1 MNFIPTA
8 FRLRPLSLAVMT
20 ALLPGAVLAA
30 PVNWVPD
37 ADGFWDVVANW
48 SSNPVLPTAADDVTL
63 NVGGATVRTITH
75 RNGTNTINSLTSQE
89 NFSLTGG
96 TLTLNGASTVNGV
109 FAMSA
114 GVLAGAGTLT
124 VTGAATITGGQMT
137 GTGTT
142 TLQGPTSI
150 SVSGL
155 GLDAGRILRNEATL
169 TWTAGTID
177 LNNSQN
183 GGSGRIDNIAGALFD
198 AQGNNLISATGFA
211 DVNSVV
217 GFPAFNNAGTLRK
230 SASGGVTNIS
240 VALNNTGTV
249 EVQTGTL
256 NLSGGGTSSGDFTGA
271 PGATLQFGGGTHN
284 LDANADITTAN
295 TTFSG
300 GTVNHAGVYNT
311 SGTTTV
317 TGGTANLTG
326 GTLTSLGTVLT
337 ITNGTLNLSGS
348 PASVGTYT
356 QGSGIL
362 AGTGTLTV
370 TGAAT
375 ITGGQM
381 TGTGTTTL
389 QGPTSISVSGLGLD
403 AGRILRNEAT
413 LTWTAGTI
421 DLNNSQNGGSGRI
434 DNIAGA
440 LFDAQGNNLIS
451 ATGFADV
458 NSVVGF
464 PAFNNAGTLRKSAS
478 GGVTNISVALNNTG
492 TVEVQTGTLNLSG
505 GGTSSGDFT
514 GAPGATLQFGGG
526 THNLDANADITTA
539 NTTFSGGTVNHAGVY
554 NTSGTTT
561 VTGGTTNLT
570 GTLTSLGTTLN
581 ITNGT
586 LNLSGSPASVG
597 TYTQGS
603 GILAGTGTLTVTG
616 AATITGGQ
624 MTGTGTTT
632 LQGPTSIS
640 VSGLGLDAGRILRN
654 EATLTWTAGT
664 IDLNNSQNGGSGR
677 IDNIAGALFD
687 AQGNNLISATGFA
700 DVNSVVGFPAFNNA
714 GTLRKSASG
723 GVTNISVALNNTGTV
738 EVQTGTL
745 NLSGGGTSSGD
756 FTGAPGATLQFGGG
770 THNLDANAD
779 ITTANT
785 TFSGGTVNHA
795 GVYNTSGTT
804 TVTGGTANLT
814 GGTLTS
820 LGTVLTIT
828 NGTLNLSGSPAS
840 VGTYT
845 QGSGILAG
853 TGTLTVTG
861 AATITGG
868 QMTGTGTTTLQGP
881 TSISVSGL
889 GLDAGR
895 ILRNEAV
902 LTWTAGGIDL
912 NNGQTGGSGRID
924 NIAGALFDAQGNNL
938 ISATGFADVN
948 SVVGFPAVNNAG
960 TFRKSS
966 GTGTTTVQVAF
977 NNTGAVDVQTGTLN
991 LTNGGTSSGTF
1002 NVATD
1007 STLQF
1012 GGGTHS
1018 LTNVS
1023 GVAST
1028 GRLLVST
1035 GVVNTTGVLTNGGL
1049 LEITNGTLNLGG
1061 DASTARYTQSAGI
1074 LSGTGLLT
1082 VTGTATLT
1090 GGQMTGGG
1098 TTILQGLSTISSSG
1112 LGLDAGR
1119 ILRNDSTLTWTA
1131 GTIDLNNSQNG
1142 GSGRIDNSVG
1152 ALFEAQ
1158 GNNTISATGFADVNS
1173 VVGFPAVNNAGTFR
1187 KSSGTGTTT
1196 VQVAFNNTGAVD
1208 VQTGTLNLTNG
1219 GTSSGTFNVATDST
1233 LQFGGGTHSL
1243 TNVSGVASTGRLLVS
1258 TGVVNTTGVLTN
1270 GGLLEIT
1277 NGTLNLGGDAST
1289 ARYTQSAGILS
1300 GTGLLTVTGTATL
1313 TGGQMTGGG
1322 TTILQGLSTIS
1333 SSGLGLDAGRI
1344 LRNDSTLTW
1353 TAGTID
1359 LNNSQNGGSG
1369 RIDNSFGAL
1378 FDAQG
1383 NNAIS
1388 ATGFADVNSLA
1399 GFPAF
1404 NNAGT
1409 FRKSAGVGVTA
1420 VQVAFN
1426 NTGLIDVQTGTVNLS
1441 AGSSHA
1447 GLDAIEVAA
1456 GATLGFAGG
1465 THVLDGTSSNGAGR
1479 ILFNTGTIDVTAND
1493 ATINSRFEMT
1503 GGTRAGSGTL
1513 TVTGPATLSGGTLVG
1528 GALTVLEGGT
1538 NVNGGVTIDR
1548 GHILRNVGTLTWN
1561 GGTLDLNGLP
1571 NNGGSGSIDNALG
1584 GVFDARNSNSIIAT
1598 AFGDVNTLPGFPLF
1612 NNAGTFQKSASAG
1625 ATNVQVAFNNTGLVD
1640 VQIGTVSLTGNVT
1653 QHAGNVLT
1661 GGSWRVSGNGALEL
1675 NESGAVNIVTNQGDV
1690 SLVGAAANFARINTL
1705 TNNQGAFRLLGARNF
1720 TAGGAFSNSGVLQ
1733 LAGGAFGAPSLS
1745 NTATG
1750 EIVGF
1755 GTITPTVLN
1764 SGLVRAAGGTL
1775 TAAGGIDGQSGTLQ
1789 SDADGTLV
1797 LGANSDGDFL
1807 VNNGNL
1813 VVGGFNVTVAADYTN
1828 ANFGVGNAFNARANV
1843 SGAGQIVASG
1853 DVAQALTGQVTDGNS
1868 GIAQLTFG
1876 NIHVGDVVNRTFQVA
1891 NTGSSGPS
1899 LRGAL
1904 QTTVNGGNVTD
1915 NRLSG
1920 SGVTADNFGPLNTGT
1935 ATADFTVSFAG
1946 SSAGALS
1953 NQRVAIVNNFDNV
1966 AEQVLG
1972 ISGAV
1977 YRYAS
1982 PSAHTPAPVVF
1993 ANSRVGDVLSR
2004 ALSVSNTAPADGFSE
2019 ALDASIGGATAGVTS
2034 NGGAFSGLIAGA
2046 TNNTSLSVGLDTTS
2060 AGAKL
2065 GTATITLASNGTG
2078 SSGLGLSSLGTQ
2090 TVNVSGDVYRLASA
2104 GAHSPEPVVFANRH
2118 VGDAATQALSL
2129 TNTAANDG
2137 FSERLNASIGGATA
2151 GITSNSA
2158 SFSLLGAGAT
2168 NNSSLVVGIDTATA
2182 GAKLGTATITLAS
2195 DGTGT
2200 SGFGAL
2206 SLGTQ
2211 TVNVSGDVYRLASAS
2226 TMAAIQF
2233 GNVHVG
2239 DVVSQALSLTNTAAN
2254 DGFSERLNASFESVS
2269 DARILAS
2276 GSVTQLAAGA
2286 TDGSTLAIA
2295 LDTSTAGSLTGFA
2308 RVRLT
2313 SDGTGTSGLGL
2324 SDLGVQNVGVTTNV
2338 AVYRYAEGLVEN
2350 AVPIELGAYRVGD
2363 AAGTVG
2369 LIVSNVAANDG
2380 FSERLNASAGVTS
2393 AGFTATGNVNLLN
2406 AGASNNTSLTVGLD
2420 TTTSGTKSGTTTVD
2434 FVSDGAGTS
2443 NLGQS
2448 AAGSQSVALQGRVY
2462 AQAVATVQGSGVDFG
2477 IVHVGEVVA
2486 AQSVTVS
2493 NDAAGALNDSL
2504 LGSISSV
2511 AAGFTGSGTLGLTGL
2526 AAGASSSA
2534 LSIGLD
2540 TSAAG
2545 VFNGN
2550 AALAFASHNTEL
2562 ADFDLGLTNVAL
2574 NAQVNNFANPVL
2586 TQAGLG
2592 TFTANG
2598 ANFTLDFGFVAQ
2610 GTSGVTSLLQLTN
2623 LVTGPADTLGATY
2636 DFTTGPFALGGF
2648 NAFNGLVAGASQSL
2662 TVSFDAVTSG
2672 VFEQVVGI
2680 HLFGENASGFHGD
2693 LGSFQLTLRAEVAP
2707 VPVPAAVWLFGTGLL
2722 GLWGRRRAA

>member
-1 MNFIPTA
+1 MPLVHLPIS
-8 FRLRPLSLAVMT
+8 RRPLALAVSL
-20 ALLPGAVLAA
+20 ALLPVTVTAV

-37 ADGFWDVVANW
+37 ADGFWDIVTNW
-48 SSNPVLPTAADDVTL
+48 SSNPALPSAADDVTID
-63 NVGGATVRTITH
+63 VGGATLRTITH
-75 RNGTNTINSLTSQE
+75 RSGTNTIASLTSQE

-96 TLTLNGASTVNGV
+96 TLNLNGASTI
-109 FAMSA
+109 
-114 GVLAGAGTLT
+114 AGAFVQSGGTLGGTGTLT
-124 VTGAATITGGQMT
+124 VTGASLANGTMSGSGTTIVQ
-137 GTGTT
+137 GTT
-142 TLQGPTSI
+142 TVTGANF
-150 SVSGL
+150 
-155 GLDAGRILRNEATL
+155 GLDSGRILRNVGTVNWTSGTLNLNAT
-169 TWTAGTID
+169 A
-177 LNNSQN
+177 S
-183 GGSGRIDNIAGALFD
+183 GGSGRIDNALGALFD
-198 AQGNNLISATGFA
+198 AQGNN
-211 DVNSVV
+211 
-217 GFPAFNNAGTLRK
+217 
-230 SASGGVTNIS
+230 
-240 VALNNTGTV
+240 
-249 EVQTGTL
+249 TL
-256 NLSGGGTSSGDFTGA
+256 NA
-271 PGATLQFGGGTHN
+271 IAFG
-284 LDANADITTAN
+284 
-295 TTFSG
+295 
-300 GTVNHAGVYNT
+300 
-311 SGTTTV
+311 
-317 TGGTANLTG
+317 
-326 GTLTSLGTVLT
+326 
-337 ITNGTLNLSGS
+337 
-348 PASVGTYT
+348 
-356 QGSGIL
+356 
-362 AGTGTLTV
+362 
-370 TGAAT
+370 
-375 ITGGQM
+375 
-381 TGTGTTTL
+381 
-389 QGPTSISVSGLGLD
+389 
-403 AGRILRNEAT
+403 
-413 LTWTAGTI
+413 
-421 DLNNSQNGGSGRI
+421 DLN
-434 DNIAGA
+434 
-440 LFDAQGNNLIS
+440 
-451 ATGFADV
+451 T
-458 NSVVGF
+458 
-464 PAFNNAGTLRKSAS
+464 
-478 GGVTNISVALNNTG
+478 
-492 TVEVQTGTLNLSG
+492 
-505 GGTSSGDFT
+505 
-514 GAPGATLQFGGG
+514 
-526 THNLDANADITTA
+526 
-539 NTTFSGGTVNHAGVY
+539 
-554 NTSGTTT
+554 
-561 VTGGTTNLT
+561 
-570 GTLTSLGTTLN
+570 
-581 ITNGT
+581 
-586 LNLSGSPASVG
+586 
-597 TYTQGS
+597 
-603 GILAGTGTLTVTG
+603 
-616 AATITGGQ
+616 
-624 MTGTGTTT
+624 
-632 LQGPTSIS
+632 
-640 VSGLGLDAGRILRN
+640 
-654 EATLTWTAGT
+654 
-664 IDLNNSQNGGSGR
+664 
-677 IDNIAGALFD
+677 
-687 AQGNNLISATGFA
+687 
-700 DVNSVVGFPAFNNA
+700 
-714 GTLRKSASG
+714 
-723 GVTNISVALNNTGTV
+723 
-738 EVQTGTL
+738 
-745 NLSGGGTSSGD
+745 
-756 FTGAPGATLQFGGG
+756 
-770 THNLDANAD
+770 
-779 ITTANT
+779 
-785 TFSGGTVNHA
+785 
-795 GVYNTSGTT
+795 
-804 TVTGGTANLT
+804 
-814 GGTLTS
+814 
-820 LGTVLTIT
+820 
-828 NGTLNLSGSPAS
+828 
-840 VGTYT
+840 
-845 QGSGILAG
+845 
-853 TGTLTVTG
+853 
-861 AATITGG
+861 
-868 QMTGTGTTTLQGP
+868 
-881 TSISVSGL
+881 
-889 GLDAGR
+889 
-895 ILRNEAV
+895 
-902 LTWTAGGIDL
+902 
-912 NNGQTGGSGRID
+912 
-924 NIAGALFDAQGNNL
+924 
-938 ISATGFADVN
+938 
-948 SVVGFPAVNNAG
+948 
-960 TFRKSS
+960 
-966 GTGTTTVQVAF
+966 
-977 NNTGAVDVQTGTLN
+977 
-991 LTNGGTSSGTF
+991 
-1002 NVATD
+1002 
-1007 STLQF
+1007 
-1012 GGGTHS
+1012 
-1018 LTNVS
+1018 
-1023 GVAST
+1023 
-1028 GRLLVST
+1028 
-1035 GVVNTTGVLTNGGL
+1035 
-1049 LEITNGTLNLGG
+1049 
-1061 DASTARYTQSAGI
+1061 
-1074 LSGTGLLT
+1074 
-1082 VTGTATLT
+1082 
-1090 GGQMTGGG
+1090 
-1098 TTILQGLSTISSSG
+1098 
-1112 LGLDAGR
+1112 
-1119 ILRNDSTLTWTA
+1119 
-1131 GTIDLNNSQNG
+1131 
-1142 GSGRIDNSVG
+1142 
-1152 ALFEAQ
+1152 
-1158 GNNTISATGFADVNS
+1158 
-1173 VVGFPAVNNAGTFR
+1173 
-1187 KSSGTGTTT
+1187 
-1196 VQVAFNNTGAVD
+1196 
-1208 VQTGTLNLTNG
+1208 
-1219 GTSSGTFNVATDST
+1219 
-1233 LQFGGGTHSL
+1233 
-1243 TNVSGVASTGRLLVS
+1243 
-1258 TGVVNTTGVLTN
+1258 
-1270 GGLLEIT
+1270 
-1277 NGTLNLGGDAST
+1277 
-1289 ARYTQSAGILS
+1289 
-1300 GTGLLTVTGTATL
+1300 
-1313 TGGQMTGGG
+1313 
-1322 TTILQGLSTIS
+1322 
-1333 SSGLGLDAGRI
+1333 
-1344 LRNDSTLTW
+1344 
-1353 TAGTID
+1353 
-1359 LNNSQNGGSG
+1359 
-1369 RIDNSFGAL
+1369 
-1378 FDAQG
+1378 
-1383 NNAIS
+1383 
-1388 ATGFADVNSLA
+1388 LA

-1409 FRKSAGVGVTA
+1409 FRKSTGTGTTTVD
-1420 VQVAFN
+1420 VAFN
-1426 NTGLIDVQTGTVNLS
+1426 NTGSVDVQSGTLSLSAGGSSVAGTFTSAGTLDFSGAWTTDAATTISTLDGRFSGAGNKDIAGSYTSSGATTFSGSGISTLSGTIALGSALTVSGGTANLLGAGLSLVGTDVGLSSGTLNVGALTGAVDSYVQTG
-1441 AGSSHA
+1441 G
-1447 GLDAIEVAA
+1447 
-1456 GATLGFAGG
+1456 TL
-1465 THVLDGTSSNGAGR
+1465 N
-1479 ILFNTGTIDVTAND
+1479 
-1493 ATINSRFEMT
+1493 
-1503 GGTRAGSGTL
+1503 GSGTL
-1513 TVTGPATLSGGTLVG
+1513 TLTGASLANGIMSGSGTTIVQGTTTVTGANFGLDSG
-1528 GALTVLEGGT
+1528 
-1538 NVNGGVTIDR
+1538 R
-1548 GHILRNVGTLTWN
+1548 ILRNVGTVNWTS
-1561 GGTLDLNGLP
+1561 GTLNLNATAS
-1571 NNGGSGSIDNALG
+1571 GGSGRIDNALG
-1584 GVFDARNSNSIIAT
+1584 ALFDAQGNNTLNAI
-1598 AFGDVNTLPGFPLF
+1598 AFGDLNTLAGFPAF
-1612 NNAGTFQKSASAG
+1612 NNAGTFRKSTGTGTTTVDVAFNNTGAVDVQSGTLSLSAG
-1625 ATNVQVAFNNTGLVD
+1625 GSSVAGTFTSAGTLDFSGAWTTDAATTISTLDGRFSGAGNKDIAGSYTSSGATTFSGSGISTLSGTIALGSALTVSGGTANLLGAGLSLVGTDVALSSGTLNVGALTGAVDSYVQTGGTLNGSGTLTLTGASLANGIMSGSGTTIVQGTTTVTGANFGLDSGRILRNVGTVNWTSGTLNLNATASGGSGRIDNALGALFDAQGNNTLNAIAFGDLNALVGFPAFNNAGTFRKSTGTGTTTVDVAFNNTGAVDVQSGTLSLSAGGSSVAGTFTSAGTLDFSGAWTTDAATTISTLDGRFSGAGNKDIAGSYTSSGATTFSGSGISTLSGTIALGSALTVSGGTANLLGAGLSLVGTDVGLSSGTLNVGALTGAVDSYVQTGGTLNGSGTLTLTGASLANGIMSGSGTTIVQGTTTVTGANFGLDSGRILRNVGTVNWTSGTLNLNATASGGSGRIDNALGALFDAQGNNTLNAIAFGDLNALVGFPAFNNAGTFRKSTGTGTTTVDVAFNNTGAVDVQSGTLSLSAGGSSVAGTFTSAGTLDFSGAWTTDAATTISTLDGRFSGAGNKDIAGSYTSSGATTFSGSGISTLSGTIALGSALTVSGGTANLLGAGLSLVGTDVALSSGTLNVGALTGAVDSYVQTGGTLNGSGTLTLTGASLANGIMSGSGTTIVQGTTTVTGANFGLDSGRILRNVGTVNWTSGTLNLNATASGGSGRIDNALGALFDAQGNNTLNAIAFGDLNTLAGFPAFNNAGTFRKSTGTGTTTVDVAFNNTGLVD

-2420 TTTSGTKSGTTTVD
+2420 TATSGTKSGTTTVD

-2722 GLWGRRRAA
+2722 GLWGRRRVS